1 MMRDRLHGLETRVTM
16 RGMINLFSDTQ
27 TKPTPPMRRTMA
39 EAQVGDEQRR
49 QDPTVIM
56 LEEMT
61 AQVLGKEAGL
71 FLPSGTMCNII
82 AVKAHTQPGDA
93 VLADRMSHV
102 LRAELGGAAFHS
114 GATIDQLAGERGI
127 FMAAQVTEGLKRVSY
142 YSPQVRLVCVEN
154 THNYGGGTIWPLQQL
169 RDVCDVAHRAGCAT
183 HMDGAR
189 LFNASVASGVSAKD
203 FSASCDS
210 VWIDLSKGLGCPVG
224 AVLCG
229 TNEFITKARRYKH
242 IFGGAMRQ
250 AGIIAAAGVYALQHH
265 VDRLADDHANA
276 KLLAK
281 GLSQIEGITL
291 DPPEPQTNIVY
302 FDVRGAN
309 MFNYEFIKH
318 VEERGVSMSPIGELV
333 RAVTHLDVT
342 REDCQRAVEIAAAV
356 AKR

>member
-1 MMRDRLHGLETRVTM
+1 
-16 RGMINLFSDTQ
+16 MINLFSDTQ
-27 TKPTPPMRRTMA
+27 TKPTPAMRRAMA
-39 EAQVGDEQRR
+39 EAEVGDEQRR
-49 QDPTVIM
+49 QDPTVIR

-61 AQVLGKEAGL
+61 ADMLGKEAGL

-114 GATIDQLAGERGI
+114 GVTIDQLAGERGI
-127 FMAAQVTEGLKRVSY
+127 FTPAQVSEGLKRVSY

-154 THNYGGGTIWPLQQL
+154 THNYGGGTIWPLEQL
-169 RDVCDVAHRAGCAT
+169 RAVCDVAHRAGCAT

-189 LFNASVASGVSAKD
+189 LLNASVASAVWVKD

-229 TNEFITKARRYKH
+229 TNDFITRSRRYKH

-265 VDRLADDHANA
+265 VDRLAEDHANA
-276 KLLAK
+276 KLLARGLAQIK
-281 GLSQIEGITL
+281 GIAL
-291 DPPEPQTNIVY
+291 DAPDPQTNIVY
-302 FDVRGAN
+302 FDVRATGMN
-309 MFNYEFIKH
+309 NHEFLKRL
-318 VEERGVSMSPIGELV
+318 EERGVSMSPIGELV

-342 REDCQRAVEIAAAV
+342 REDCQRAIEVVRQLIG
-356 AKR
+356 